1 MNGLIPILILL
12 PLASG
17 LAIFLAGR
25 NGKAMVSFGILAS
38 LVVLLLSIGLVYA
51 TFESISSTA
60 EPLSTVVPAIEFA
73 PSWLRIEL
81 PISIAGNPIRWQ
93 LMFGAD
99 GIGALMVF
107 LTGLVTVA
115 VCVFSTSQ
123 IKERLHQYI
132 ALVLITESLLLGVFL
147 AMDLV
152 SFYIFFEAVLL
163 PVILLIVGWGN
174 PRESLA
180 ASKKFLLFTL
190 VGSVPMVIA
199 LIGLALQPAGNGAD
213 STVSFQSLSAMAN
226 QQQMEM
232 VRGGAEMFTIL
243 ATNQQWIV
251 WLLLLGFG
259 IKLAVLPLHTWLP
272 TTYAAAHPNTTALI
286 ASVVAKLGVFGIV
299 RIVLPLTPLGLAMEA
314 QLLFGALGAIAI
326 VYGALV
332 ALAQSDLRKVFAYSS
347 ISHMGFVTI
356 GLMSLNTDGISGAA
370 IQMFNHGVITC
381 SMFLLLG
388 HLEQRKTNLSFRME
402 DLGMAALYPRLSV
415 LLIFFTLAGAGLPGL
430 NGFVGELLSMMGMTR
445 VSASI
450 TALAVLGTVLGAW
463 YALRIVQRILF
474 GSDGQEKT
482 VYHNDSRG
490 DLRPAELSVLLGM
503 ALLCLYIGV
512 RPSGPMKL
520 IEADV
525 ARLAKVTEPAS
536 KLMHPSVDTLPSN
549 SLVSN

>member
-1 MNGLIPILILL
+1 
-12 PLASG
+12 
-17 LAIFLAGR
+17 
-25 NGKAMVSFGILAS
+25 
-38 LVVLLLSIGLVYA
+38 
-51 TFESISSTA
+51 
-60 EPLSTVVPAIEFA
+60 
-73 PSWLRIEL
+73 
-81 PISIAGNPIRWQ
+81 
-93 LMFGAD
+93 
-99 GIGALMVF
+99 
-107 LTGLVTVA
+107 
-115 VCVFSTSQ
+115 
-123 IKERLHQYI
+123 
-132 ALVLITESLLLGVFL
+132 
-147 AMDLV
+147 
-152 SFYIFFEAVLL
+152 
-163 PVILLIVGWGN
+163 
-174 PRESLA
+174 
-180 ASKKFLLFTL
+180 
-190 VGSVPMVIA
+190 VPMVIA

-232 VRGGAEMFTIL
+232 VRGGSEMFTIL